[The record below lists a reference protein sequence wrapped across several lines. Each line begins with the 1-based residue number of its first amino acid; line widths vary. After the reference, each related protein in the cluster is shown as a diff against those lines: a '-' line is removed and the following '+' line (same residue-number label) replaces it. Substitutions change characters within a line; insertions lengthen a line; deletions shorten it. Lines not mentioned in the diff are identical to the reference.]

1 VHHLVKDPATSE
13 WMRWRY
19 SIHLF
24 ASLADLALARG
35 DLDEAQRHA
44 DECLERAT
52 RTRSRKY
59 LVKGWR
65 QRGEIAKARRQWDD
79 AGHAFREA
87 LAVAEYIGNPTQL
100 WMTHM
105 ALGQLHSERRA
116 PGAAREAYDAARNV
130 IEHTKSGL
138 QNPRLRA
145 SLENAVLVR
154 LVYESTVADD
164 TNAGH

>member
-1 VHHLVKDPATSE
+1 
-13 WMRWRY
+13 MRWRY

-24 ASLADLALARG
+24 ASLGDLALARG
-35 DLDEAQRHA
+35 DLDGAQRHA

-65 QRGEIAKARRQWDD
+65 LRGETARTRRLWDD

-87 LAVAEYIGNPTQL
+87 LAVAEDIGHPTQL

-105 ALGQLHSERRA
+105 ALGRLHAERHTPR
-116 PGAAREAYDAARNV
+116 AAREAYDAARHV
-130 IEHTKSGL
+130 IERTKSGL
-138 QNPRLRA
+138 QNAGLRA
-145 SLENAVLVR
+145 SLESAVLVR
-154 LVYESTVADD
+154 QVYESAVADD
-164 TNAGH
+164 ARFGP